1 MVLLAPL
8 RCWLADRYGMKP
20 VVERAMLG
28 GALVLATMGFVQN
41 APQLLLLRAVQGS
54 LTGTIAAAT
63 RLVAS
68 TVPRQRYGCAMG
80 LLQMAFFSSAS
91 PDPIFGR
98 VVTDTVGLRHG
109 SRERQWCHDT
119 MSNHGD

>member
-1 MVLLAPL
+1 MQELEVTDLPGVAIWSGLALASPAVTMVLLAPL

-68 TVPRQRYGCAMG
+68 TVPRQRYGC
-80 LLQMAFFSSAS
+80 
-91 PDPIFGR
+91 
-98 VVTDTVGLRHG
+98 
-109 SRERQWCHDT
+109 CHWQL
-119 MSNHGD
+119 